1 MKEGP
6 PVTPIPLT
14 AIGCDSHRFLSWD
27 DPAARDRP
35 LLLGGLVLEDCPP
48 LEGNSDADVVLHA
61 LTNAISGLTGE
72 RVLGAAADRLC
83 QAGVT
88 DSRAYVKLALD
99 SLGSIRLTHLSFSV
113 EAKRPSLAP
122 VIDRMRQ
129 AIARLVGLP
138 LERVAITAT
147 SGEGLTAFGRGEGIA
162 CTCIVSALIE
172 AD

>member
-1 MKEGP
+1 MKGDP
-6 PVTPIPLT
+6 RIFPIPLT
-14 AIGCDSHRFLSWD
+14 AIGCDSHRFLSGD
-27 DPAARDRP
+27 DSAAEDRP
-35 LLLGGLVLEDCPP
+35 LLLGGLAMEGCPP

-88 DSRAYVKLALD
+88 DSRAYVELALA
-99 SLGSIRLTHLSFSV
+99 SLGRIRLTHLSFSI
-113 EAKRPSLAP
+113 EAKRPGLAP
-122 VIDRMRQ
+122 VIDLMRQ
-129 AIARLVGLP
+129 EIALLVGLP

-147 SGEGLTAFGRGEGIA
+147 SGEGLTAFGRGEGIV

-172 AD
+172 VD